1 MLCILTIRL
10 LLAYSFGS
18 DLGGIANPQ
27 LEVQFRQHSL
37 EPARMP
43 TGFYPHTHFHS
54 WCCEVTVELFR
65 FLRVLQSP
73 LSKFSSVG
81 IHKRNLLEARVVVTS
96 YNDHLRL
103 LSPEPVGGFSTT
115 NFTRA
120 SEPTLSW
127 NHFTQ
132 YKKAPTFA
140 VGCDCTHHQPSEK
153 ERLYESR
160 KVYRHGRSS
169 GHHLR
174 RRDGCWWQADHGR
187 LVGDQS
193 SHDCRVRPR
202 ITWPAVAHL
211 RGRNFG
217 CLVARSA
224 ETPGRPTGG
233 L

>member
-1 MLCILTIRL
+1 MLCILAIRL

-27 LEVQFRQHSL
+27 LEVQFRQQSL

-54 WCCEVTVELFR
+54 WCCAVTVELFR

-103 LSPEPVGGFSTT
+103 LSPEPVGWFSTT

-127 NHFTQ
+127 NH
-132 YKKAPTFA
+132 Y
-140 VGCDCTHHQPSEK
+140 TH
-153 ERLYESR
+153 
-160 KVYRHGRSS
+160 
-169 GHHLR
+169 
-174 RRDGCWWQADHGR
+174 
-187 LVGDQS
+187 
-193 SHDCRVRPR
+193 
-202 ITWPAVAHL
+202 WPASSDFAHR
-211 RGRNFG
+211 RGPLAPAN
-217 CLVARSA
+217 ASDA
-224 ETPGRPTGG
+224 GG
-233 L
+233 GGPRG

>member
-1 MLCILTIRL
+1 MLCILAIRL

-27 LEVQFRQHSL
+27 LEVQFRQQSL

-103 LSPEPVGGFSTT
+103 LSPEPVGWFSTT

-127 NHFTQ
+127 NHFTHNAALSVASFCALLRDSNSACNAELVFTSNVRDQ
-132 YKKAPTFA
+132 HSVYARRTRAGLPA
-140 VGCDCTHHQPSEK
+140 YPS
-153 ERLYESR
+153 
-160 KVYRHGRSS
+160 HFWIS
-169 GHHLR
+169 GAIAACACLMSLR
-174 RRDGCWWQADHGR
+174 F
-187 LVGDQS
+187 
-193 SHDCRVRPR
+193 P
-202 ITWPAVAHL
+202 
-211 RGRNFG
+211 
-217 CLVARSA
+217 
-224 ETPGRPTGG
+224 
-233 L
+233 

>member
-1 MLCILTIRL
+1 MLCILAIRL

-27 LEVQFRQHSL
+27 LEVQFCQQSL

-103 LSPEPVGGFSTT
+103 LSPEPVGWFSTT

-120 SEPTLSW
+120 SEPFSKLHLWIRTLGSAASGDW
-127 NHFTQ
+127 STVRKRKSFI
-132 YKKAPTFA
+132 AI
-140 VGCDCTHHQPSEK
+140 SEAR
-153 ERLYESR
+153 EQ
-160 KVYRHGRSS
+160 RS
-169 GHHLR
+169 
-174 RRDGCWWQADHGR
+174 
-187 LVGDQS
+187 V
-193 SHDCRVRPR
+193 
-202 ITWPAVAHL
+202 
-211 RGRNFG
+211 
-217 CLVARSA
+217 
-224 ETPGRPTGG
+224 
-233 L
+233 

>member
-1 MLCILTIRL
+1 MLCILAIRL

-103 LSPEPVGGFSTT
+103 LSPEPVGWFSTT

-127 NHFTQ
+127 NHYTHNPARGFSWGVVGVITNYWVVSVMGMFGQLTQSVSARIVVLCATTHSSSFTCSLYVPPRGSRIQ
-132 YKKAPTFA
+132 VLSLSKGPT
-140 VGCDCTHHQPSEK
+140 T
-153 ERLYESR
+153 SR
-160 KVYRHGRSS
+160 
-169 GHHLR
+169 
-174 RRDGCWWQADHGR
+174 
-187 LVGDQS
+187 
-193 SHDCRVRPR
+193 
-202 ITWPAVAHL
+202 
-211 RGRNFG
+211 
-217 CLVARSA
+217 
-224 ETPGRPTGG
+224 
-233 L
+233 